1 MAHGSLFLQKL
12 DNGAESGAADK
23 LRADFEEL
31 RDDVN
36 TFSVEVDGLMKHL
49 KDQEGLI
56 NDKTK
61 ELQAQV
67 NVVQGAMNQFVKHYF
82 DFIAFP
88 LI

>member
-1 MAHGSLFLQKL
+1 MLQKL

-23 LRADFEEL
+23 LKADFEEL

-49 KDQEGLI
+49 KDQEDSI
-56 NDKTK
+56 EAKK
-61 ELQAQV
+61 IELQAAIKSV
-67 NVVQGAMNQFVKHYF
+67 KSAMNRFVKCCL
-82 DFIAFP
+82 DFIVFL